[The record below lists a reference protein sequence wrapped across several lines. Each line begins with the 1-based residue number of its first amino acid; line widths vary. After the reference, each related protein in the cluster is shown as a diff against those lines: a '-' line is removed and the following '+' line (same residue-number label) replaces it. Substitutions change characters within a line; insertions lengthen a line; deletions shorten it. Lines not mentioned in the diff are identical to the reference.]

1 MNKLDNVSKLLDL
14 DKSTFINELQ
24 DNIQILRESKPL
36 P

>member
-1 MNKLDNVSKLLDL
+1 MNKLDNASKLLGL